1 MTSIEWLAFVIAP
14 VTLVVVGAGFA
25 WAARHL
31 IP

>member
-1 MTSIEWLAFVIAP
+1 MTSIEWIAFVITP
-14 VTLVVVGAGFA
+14 VCLVVLGAGVA

>member
-1 MTSIEWLAFVIAP
+1 MTGIEWLAFVIVP
-14 VTLVVVGAGFA
+14 VGVVVQGAGFA